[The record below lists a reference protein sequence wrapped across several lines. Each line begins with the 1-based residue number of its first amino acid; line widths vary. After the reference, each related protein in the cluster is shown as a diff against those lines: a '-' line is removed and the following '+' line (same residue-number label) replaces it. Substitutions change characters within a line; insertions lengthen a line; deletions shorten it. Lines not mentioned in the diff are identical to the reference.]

1 MLEIGSD
8 MGGEKEEIEEE
19 EKEGKLR
26 GRKKRKTERKKK
38 KEKEISGLRLKIM
51 TKSDETDISPLHICS
66 RGSYSIIM
74 TRNHLLIPS

>member
-26 GRKKRKTERKKK
+26 GRKKRKKMTDNLKKRS
-38 KEKEISGLRLKIM
+38 SGR
-51 TKSDETDISPLHICS
+51 SELHLYIC
-66 RGSYSIIM
+66 GCVF
-74 TRNHLLIPS
+74 